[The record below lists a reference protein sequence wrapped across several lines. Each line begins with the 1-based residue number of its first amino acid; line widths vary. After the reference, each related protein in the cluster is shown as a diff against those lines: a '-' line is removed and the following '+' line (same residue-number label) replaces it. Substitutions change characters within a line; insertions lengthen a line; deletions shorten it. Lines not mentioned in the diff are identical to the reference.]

1 LHGGAL
7 WLESSPGVGTRVTV
21 RLPLD
26 CRSIAGPG
34 RGAPRLE
41 TFASVSAYAN
51 RQAPHFGSSDSA
63 FGPEERKIA

>member
-1 LHGGAL
+1 
-7 WLESSPGVGTRVTV
+7 V